1 MTVAIY
7 PGSFDPVT
15 YGHLDIIKRTADVF
29 DKVIIGV
36 LINNSKKPLFS
47 VEERVEM
54 IKVTTRDIPNIE
66 VVSFGGLL
74 VDFCKKMGV
83 NVIVRGIRAVSDF
96 EYELMMAQTNK
107 QLCPDIETMFFATN
121 SKYSFLS
128 SSTVRELA
136 FFDGDI
142 SQFVPPEICERIHQ
156 KNTHINMTKTK

>member
-1 MTVAIY
+1 MTIAIY

-15 YGHLDIIKRTADVF
+15 YGHLDIIRRASEVF

-36 LINNSKKPLFS
+36 LINHSKKPLFS

-54 IKVTTRDIPNIE
+54 IKKTTGDIPNIE

-74 VDFCKKMGV
+74 VDFCERMGV

-107 QLCPDIETMFFATN
+107 QLSSNIETMFLATN

-136 FFDGDI
+136 LFDGDI
-142 SQFVPPEICERIHQ
+142 SQFVPPEVCNKIHE
-156 KNTHINMTKTK
+156 KNIHSNHNAE